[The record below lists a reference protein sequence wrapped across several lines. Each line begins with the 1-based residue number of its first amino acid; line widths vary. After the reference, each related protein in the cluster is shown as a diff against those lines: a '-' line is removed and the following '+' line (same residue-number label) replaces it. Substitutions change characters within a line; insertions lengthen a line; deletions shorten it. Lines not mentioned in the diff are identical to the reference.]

1 MALTIAYSGPV
12 GSPIKTAHLFFNSPA
27 STGSK
32 PSLPTSAISPA
43 FLPASSPATGMM
55 GLTRIVGRLGHIAA
69 TAVHSSPEISSH
81 VARRE
86 DVKAITFWRNSS
98 RGVPGDQ
105 FLLVAAIGLW
115 VIDGDPI
122 STVGP
127 AVEDAGLRRGAF

>member
-1 MALTIAYSGPV
+1 
-12 GSPIKTAHLFFNSPA
+12 
-27 STGSK
+27 
-32 PSLPTSAISPA
+32 
-43 FLPASSPATGMM
+43 MM

-105 FLLVAAIGLW
+105 SLLVAAIGLW

-127 AVEDAGLRRGAF
+127 AVEDAGLRRGRFLIIPAASVWPTLRLRPRELRRSREFSLTRCGVQGRARQSCMNPTL

>member
-1 MALTIAYSGPV
+1 LLTAVLSVVPF
-12 GSPIKTAHLFFNSPA
+12 KTAHLFFNRPA
-27 STGSK
+27 STGS
-32 PSLPTSAISPA
+32 TSAISPA

-98 RGVPGDQ
+98 LGVSALPLKTRG
-105 FLLVAAIGLW
+105 
-115 VIDGDPI
+115 
-122 STVGP
+122 
-127 AVEDAGLRRGAF
+127 